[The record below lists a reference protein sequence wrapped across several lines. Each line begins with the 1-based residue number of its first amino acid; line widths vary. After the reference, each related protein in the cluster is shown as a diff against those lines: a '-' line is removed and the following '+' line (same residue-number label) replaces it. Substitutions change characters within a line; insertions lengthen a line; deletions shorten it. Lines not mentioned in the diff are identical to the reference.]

1 MNEEKEIGINKDL
14 LSSILND
21 TNEKQNEMNNNIE
34 EEKEIIFRN
43 YIPQDRNLKIEKCY
57 KLNEVKSI
65 EDKIKANVLKSVK
78 EFLNLEKSN
87 NLIKPPKRDFD
98 LKRNIAQKMNY
109 LNELTNEAIKEL
121 ANNQTKNK
129 KE

>member
-1 MNEEKEIGINKDL
+1 MEEEKIINKESL
-14 LSSILND
+14 LSFLN
-21 TNEKQNEMNNNIE
+21 NENSKEEEEDEEKE

-57 KLNEVKSI
+57 KTNEVKNI

-78 EFLNLEKSN
+78 EFLSLEKN
-87 NLIKPPKRDFD
+87 KNIVKPVKKDYD

-109 LNELTNEAIKEL
+109 LNSLTEESLKEM
-121 ANNQTKNK
+121 ANKSGA
-129 KE
+129 

>member
-1 MNEEKEIGINKDL
+1 MNDEKEIGVRKDVL
-14 LSSILND
+14 LSILND
-21 TNEKQNEMNNNIE
+21 TNEKENDINNIE
-34 EEKEIIFRN
+34 EEQEIIFRN
-43 YIPQDRNLKIEKCY
+43 YIPQDRNFKIEKCY

-98 LKRNIAQKMNY
+98 LKRNITQKMNY
-109 LNELTNEAIKEL
+109 LNELTNEAIKEI
-121 ANNQTKNK
+121 ANNQVKIK
-129 KE
+129 SE

>member
-1 MNEEKEIGINKDL
+1 MNEEKEINVSKDL
-14 LSSILND
+14 LSSLI
-21 TNEKQNEMNNNIE
+21 NENKNEINNKE
-34 EEKEIIFRN
+34 ENKEIIFRN
-43 YIPQDRNLKIEKCY
+43 YIPQDKNFKIEKCY

-78 EFLNLEKSN
+78 EFLNLENNN

-109 LNELTNEAIKEL
+109 LNGLTSEAIKEM
-121 ANNQTKNK
+121 ADNKNK
-129 KE
+129 E

>member
-1 MNEEKEIGINKDL
+1 MNDEKEIGVRKDVL
-14 LSSILND
+14 LSILND
-21 TNEKQNEMNNNIE
+21 TNEKENDTNNIE
-34 EEKEIIFRN
+34 EEQEIIFRN
-43 YIPQDRNLKIEKCY
+43 YIPQDRNFKIEKCY

-98 LKRNIAQKMNY
+98 LKRNITQKMNY
-109 LNELTNEAIKEL
+109 LNELTNEAIKEI
-121 ANNQTKNK
+121 ANNQVKIK
-129 KE
+129 SE

>member
-1 MNEEKEIGINKDL
+1 MNVENKDI
-14 LSSILND
+14 LSSIINE
-21 TNEKQNEMNNNIE
+21 NEKDNNIE
-34 EEKEIIFRN
+34 EEMEEKEIIFRN
-43 YIPQDRNLKIEKCY
+43 YIPQDRNFKIEKCY

-109 LNELTNEAIKEL
+109 LNELTNEAIKEM
-121 ANNQTKNK
+121 ANNKTKNK
-129 KE
+129 NE

>member
-1 MNEEKEIGINKDL
+1 MNEEKETGINNDL

-21 TNEKQNEMNNNIE
+21 TNEKENEMNNNIE

-87 NLIKPPKRDFD
+87 NLIKPPKKDFD

-121 ANNQTKNK
+121 ANNQVKNK
-129 KE
+129 NE